1 MDQCIDYMKSASEVR
16 KEWSSTIDT
25 ALREHPVFIQ
35 RTRDNLILLDI
46 ATLRLAFENLRFEL
60 ILYPE
65 KDGSVTLVE
74 SHLDLVE
81 NAANKDSG
89 IDQMIHALRDY
100 ACDFYSEFAL
110 WSKAPNRKSHIPYIL
125 KVLSS
130 TDDEIREDI
139 VIEKGTEGCSV
150 P

>member
-1 MDQCIDYMKSASEVR
+1 MVQGIDYMKSASEVR

-35 RTRDNLILLDI
+35 RTRDKLILLDI

-81 NAANKDSG
+81 KAANKDSG

-130 TDDEIREDI
+130 TDDELREDI
-139 VIEKGTEGCSV
+139 VCRSSESN
-150 P
+150 

>member
-1 MDQCIDYMKSASEVR
+1 M
-16 KEWSSTIDT
+16 
-25 ALREHPVFIQ
+25 FIQ
-35 RTRDNLILLDI
+35 RTRDKLILLDI
-46 ATLRLAFENLRFEL
+46 ATLRLAFENIRFEL

-81 NAANKDSG
+81 NAGNKDAD

-100 ACDFYSEFAL
+100 ASDFYNEFAL

-139 VIEKGTEGCSV
+139 VCRSSESN
-150 P
+150 

>member
-1 MDQCIDYMKSASEVR
+1 M
-16 KEWSSTIDT
+16 
-25 ALREHPVFIQ
+25 
-35 RTRDNLILLDI
+35 
-46 ATLRLAFENLRFEL
+46 
-60 ILYPE
+60 
-65 KDGSVTLVE
+65 E

-81 NAANKDSG
+81 NAGNKDVG

-100 ACDFYSEFAL
+100 ARDFYSEFAL

-139 VIEKGTEGCSV
+139 VYRSSENN
-150 P
+150 